1 MNISRASQRKA
12 RPLFNFLRPTPAQPQ
27 LTLAEVMAKVTSGEV
42 LLVDVRERA
51 ELQASGT
58 AKGAV
63 HIPVSLIAMKADPK
77 GPDFDKRFAGKAVA
91 VFCAS
96 GGRSGVA
103 AQALK
108 RLGYDAVNLGGFGT
122 WVQAG
127 GPVTR
132 V

>member
-1 MNISRASQRKA
+1 M
-12 RPLFNFLRPTPAQPQ
+12 FNFLRSAPSQPQ
-27 LTLAEVMAKVTSGEV
+27 MTLKDVMAKVASGDIV
-42 LLVDVRERA
+42 LVDVREKA
-51 ELQASGT
+51 ELLASGT
-58 AKGAV
+58 AKGAI

-77 GPDFDKRFAGKAVA
+77 GPDFDKRFKDKTVA

-96 GGRSGVA
+96 GGRSGMAV
-103 AQALK
+103 QALQ
-108 RLGYDAVNLGGFGT
+108 RLGYPAVNLGGFGA

>member
-1 MNISRASQRKA
+1 M
-12 RPLFNFLRPTPAQPQ
+12 FNFLRSAPAQPKMTVQ
-27 LTLAEVMAKVTSGEV
+27 DVIAKVTSGEV

-58 AKGAV
+58 AKGAIHV
-63 HIPVSLIAMKADPK
+63 PVSLIAMKADPK
-77 GPDFDKRFAGKAVA
+77 GPDFDKRFKDKTVA

-96 GGRSGVA
+96 GGRSGMA
-103 AQALK
+103 AQALQK
-108 RLGYDAVNLGGFGT
+108 LGYPAVNLGGFGA